1 MKSLNPLRQ
10 PILRLAIIL
19 LAAGALAL
27 FLDLPLAIMM
37 AGKPLPKELSRV
49 LQFAEIGG
57 HGTGA
62 AMILVAAL
70 ACKRLNWRRGLDR
83 LVALRLIGGT
93 YLGGLV
99 VDVLKLII
107 PRVRPRSALFD
118 NANTALDTFGRGL
131 LAAGDHSRSA
141 LMSFPS
147 GHAAVAAGL
156 AVSLCW
162 FYPSGR
168 PAFIALAILASLQ
181 RINTSSH
188 YLSDVCV
195 GAALGL
201 LGAFFCM
208 PRGELANHS
217 QDSSGPTPRPG

>member
-1 MKSLNPLRQ
+1 
-10 PILRLAIIL
+10 
-19 LAAGALAL
+19 
-27 FLDLPLAIMM
+27 
-37 AGKPLPKELSRV
+37 
-49 LQFAEIGG
+49 
-57 HGTGA
+57 
-62 AMILVAAL
+62 MILVAAL
-70 ACKRLNWRRGLDR
+70 TCKRLNWRRGLDR
-83 LVALRLIGGT
+83 LLALRLIGGA
-93 YLGGLV
+93 YLGGLIV
-99 VDVLKLII
+99 VVLKLII
-107 PRVRPRSALFD
+107 PRVRPHSALFD

-131 LAAGDHSRSA
+131 LAAGDHSRPA

-181 RINTSSH
+181 RINSSSH

-201 LGAFFCM
+201 IGAFFCM
-208 PRGELANHS
+208 PRGELPNHS
-217 QDSSGPTPRPG
+217 QDSSGPTPRPD